1 MHLQETGKGFTR
13 VNLYE
18 QIADYLE
25 KQILLS
31 GEAGWK
37 EGEKLPSEQELAG
50 QFGVS
55 RNVIRETIKVLKERG
70 LVDPRNGVGA
80 TITRPDAQ
88 KLSSMI
94 YRYVLLQEMDPEE
107 IYDVRCLLE
116 VQSAELAAQR
126 VSEEGLARMRN
137 LLDRMNDRTL
147 SIKERRETDFEFH
160 VEIARQTGNRMLE
173 LLVDA
178 LREVF
183 MAMMEKGIVAFGGID
198 DALVRHERIL
208 DALSR
213 HDSALA
219 GEMMRDHIEYSRLQV
234 RRYENDA
241 TNARA
246 SGDA

>member
-1 MHLQETGKGFTR
+1 MGTRENGSGFTR

-31 GEAGWK
+31 GEEGWQAGDR
-37 EGEKLPSEQELAG
+37 LPAEQELADR
-50 QFGVS
+50 FGVS

-107 IYDVRCLLE
+107 IYDVRGLLE
-116 VQSAELAAQR
+116 VQSAQLAAQR
-126 VSEEGLARMRN
+126 VSEEGLARMRE
-137 LLDRMNDRTL
+137 LLNRMNDRTL

-173 LLVDA
+173 MLVDA

-183 MAMMEKGIVAFGGID
+183 MAMMEKGIVVFGGID
-198 DALVRHERIL
+198 DAAVRHERIL
-208 DALSR
+208 EALSR
-213 HDSALA
+213 HDSVLA
-219 GEMMRDHIEYSRLQV
+219 GEMMREHIEYSRLQV
-234 RRYENDA
+234 RRYEEHVSGA
-241 TNARA
+241 GA

>member
-1 MHLQETGKGFTR
+1 MYLQETGKGFTR

-18 QIADYLE
+18 QIADHIE
-25 KQILLS
+25 KQILIS
-31 GEAGWK
+31 GSAEWK
-37 EGEKLPSEQELAG
+37 EGERLPSEQELAR
-50 QFGVS
+50 QFAVS

-80 TITRPDAQ
+80 VITKPDQQ

-116 VQSAELAAQR
+116 VYSAQLAAER
-126 VSEEGLARMRN
+126 VDEEGLSRMRS
-137 LLDRMNDRTL
+137 LLDRMNDRSL

-160 VEIARQTGNRMLE
+160 VEIARATGNRMLE

-183 MAMMEKGIVAFGGID
+183 MAMMEKGIVVFGGID
-198 DALVRHERIL
+198 DAALRHERIL
-208 DALSR
+208 NALSG
-213 HDSALA
+213 HDSVLA
-219 GEMMRDHIEYSRLQV
+219 GEMMREHIEYSRLQV
-234 RRYENDA
+234 RIYEKDA
-241 TNARA
+241 SNVQAA
-246 SGDA
+246 GE